1 MVCSSSITSLSPTR
15 YAELR
20 ARVLSLQRSY
30 LSIKARHSYH
40 QTLHGLLSKLDVRG
54 VQETIPSR
62 DSAVQNGSE
71 RRLKH
76 VRQILWRSGRL
87 YWPLRKKVSLSGTKM
102 ADSRLLTNSFM
113 IPPDTP
119 SDAKRFKSSDT
130 IGTPS
135 MTRITGDQLQTIRDI
150 VGAVVPR
157 PTSMSYP
164 QTASTSVSVYDPK
177 YMLEALSIAQEA
189 YDNGEVPVGCV
200 FVHHGEIIARGRN
213 RPNET
218 LNGTR
223 HAEIEG
229 IDQILASGKHVAD
242 DFQRCD
248 LYVTVEPCVM
258 CASALRQIR
267 IRKVYFGCANERFGG
282 NGSVL
287 GINDTSPA
295 LTTTTSSP
303 YASEGGF
310 YREEAIIL
318 LRKFYIRENENAP
331 VPKKKTNRVLKTDI
345 TPVAESVSPGG
356 GTIDQA

>member
-62 DSAVQNGSE
+62 DSAVVKELE
-71 RRLKH
+71 R
-76 VRQILWRSGRL
+76 
-87 YWPLRKKVSLSGTKM
+87 TKM
-102 ADSRLLTNSFM
+102 L
-113 IPPDTP
+113 
-119 SDAKRFKSSDT
+119 DAKRFKSSDT